1 MTPGDSEFTVL
12 LTVECPTSG
21 VCNAGTR
28 FTLQVD
34 GLVNIGWIYTSVTDS
49 VRITTMT
56 ADMVYLIDRVTSG
69 VLTTP
74 ALVEGSFTD
83 VSLTKE
89 SGVVGDTTTFSAS
102 LTTQN

>member
-1 MTPGDSEFTVL
+1 MTPGDSDFTVL

-28 FTLQVD
+28 FSLQVD
-34 GLVNIGWIYTSVTDS
+34 GLVNIGWIYATVTDS
-49 VRITTMT
+49 IRITTMT
-56 ADMVYLIDRVTSG
+56 VDMAYLIDRVTSG
-69 VLTTP
+69 LLTTP

-89 SGVVGDTTTFSAS
+89 
-102 LTTQN
+102 